1 MINSRNI
8 QLRAS
13 HYYVPIMGI
22 ILFGMFSL
30 YVPALR
36 LMLIHDDAANITW
49 MNNFTVLS
57 VFVVDVSKGA
67 TPRPV
72 ANVLWILVRELFGW
86 YIPAIL
92 HAWNVLIHMLNV
104 ALVASFANRIGRRL
118 GLRGWVFP
126 ILSALIFG
134 LFPFSFQAVL
144 WAGAIYHPVLAM
156 GGLCTMHI
164 YLTARQRNRLGWWVG
179 CVLALIFT
187 CLAHESGFMFGLLI
201 AATELLFV
209 FAGKRP
215 LRIAPLLIGALSLA
229 YPVLYRLLLP
239 SMWGV
244 SQPRDIAMMLQRVI
258 TNVPYIMQAM
268 ISWSII
274 LLRTK
279 IGLGQSSPLVI
290 TILFLVCMIPAL
302 VWLLRT
308 RAMTIALIAL
318 AWWVALSVPMLLLYE
333 TYLLNSPRLLYTPA
347 IGIALFWGAVTA
359 LLLQHLRHPVAK
371 VVLAVPVVVM
381 LAWCV
386 PYITDRMDETERLTP
401 AMETIDAD
409 LHASDKSAKVLF
421 INLPE
426 WSAPSYPA
434 FLTGAEGMPIFQSAD
449 IPAWTWIYTVSG
461 TRRETTY
468 VRHDI
473 SLTRGD
479 RYYYGIPGATIN
491 DTVLREKLLAAN
503 YIYRFDYDAPGLR
516 ARRLAILQMGDTDPV
531 GALASFS
538 QGDARTS
545 LRAASAINC
554 EGVVKADLTW
564 AGVSGLTGPT
574 GVFVHGFDAQ
584 NQQVAV
590 ADRDLVDGYLPLE
603 MIPNGVVITETRII
617 TALQGTAP
625 MTQLRIGLYNRVN
638 GERFAAAQANG
649 VGWEGDEVVVPIQP
663 KAENCGP

>member
-1 MINSRNI
+1 MIKQRN
-8 QLRAS
+8 LSLPARRRYLAL
-13 HYYVPIMGI
+13 MCA
-22 ILFGMFSL
+22 ILFGIFCL

-57 VFVVDVSKGA
+57 IFAVDVTKGA

-72 ANVLWILVRELFGW
+72 ANLLWVLVRELFGW

-92 HAWNVLIHMLNV
+92 HAWTVFYHVINV
-104 ALVASFANRIGRRL
+104 ALVAALAKRLGKRL
-118 GLRGWVFP
+118 GLRGILFP
-126 ILSALIFG
+126 TLSALIFG
-134 LFPFSFQAVL
+134 LFPFSFQAII
-144 WAGAIYHPVLAM
+144 WAGAIYHPVLAA
-156 GGLCTMHI
+156 GGLCAMHL
-164 YLTARQRNRLGWWVG
+164 YLTARERRRFVWWVA
-179 CVLALIFT
+179 CILALLYA

-201 AATELLFV
+201 AATEILFV
-209 FAGKRP
+209 LAGKRP
-215 LRIAPLLIGALSLA
+215 LRKVPLGIGVFSLA

-244 SQPRDIAMMLQRVI
+244 SQPRDIAMMVQRVV

-268 ISWSII
+268 ISWTII

-279 IGLGQSSPLVI
+279 IGLGESSPLVI
-290 TILFLVCMIPAL
+290 TILFIVCMVPAL
-302 VWLLRT
+302 IWMWRKRCL
-308 RAMTIALIAL
+308 TIAFIAL

-333 TYLLNSPRLLYTPA
+333 TYLLNSPRLLYTPS
-347 IGIALFWGAVTA
+347 IGIALFWAALTA
-359 LLLQHLRHPVAK
+359 LLMQNLRHPAAK
-371 VVLAVPVVVM
+371 AVLAVPIVAM

-386 PYITDRMDETERLTP
+386 PYIGDRMNETARLTP
-401 AMETIDAD
+401 AMKMIDAD
-409 LHASDKSAKVLF
+409 LRASDKDAKVLM

-434 FLTGAEGMPIFQSAD
+434 FLTGAEGIPIFQSAD

-516 ARRLAILQMGDTDPV
+516 ARRLAIVQADTLDQAS
-531 GALASFS
+531 ALALFA
-538 QGDARTS
+538 QGAAQTRLQAAQATACGS
-545 LRAASAINC
+545 TVRANL
-554 EGVVKADLTW
+554 VW
-564 AGVSGLTGPT
+564 AGITGLSNPT
-574 GVFVHGFDAQ
+574 GVFVHGF
-584 NQQVAV
+584 
-590 ADRDLVDGYLPLE
+590 E
-603 MIPNGVVITETRII
+603 C
-617 TALQGTAP
+617 
-625 MTQLRIGLYNRVN
+625 
-638 GERFAAAQANG
+638 
-649 VGWEGDEVVVPIQP
+649 
-663 KAENCGP
+663 AE